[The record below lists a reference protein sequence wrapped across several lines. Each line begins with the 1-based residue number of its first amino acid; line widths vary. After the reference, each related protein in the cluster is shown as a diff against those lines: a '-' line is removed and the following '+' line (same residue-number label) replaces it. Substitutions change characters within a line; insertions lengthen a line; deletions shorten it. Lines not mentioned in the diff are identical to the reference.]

1 MRSCNEASRGI
12 LDNSNTAQVLS
23 DIWSPKGVGQD
34 RKEYVEIQMDF
45 FLRYV
50 TTGTD
55 RNRLLFSR
63 LLPCTNFP
71 KVSEVPQVSWVAAIP
86 GSLWVLEARR
96 LHPLTSSSLH
106 SRSKGGAKEHLLDK
120 INKGMNVGRKV
131 WQATYW
137 AGLWSVMGWVG
148 HEKHAAGVSRAPLMP
163 QCYVSL
169 ASVSPEAQF
178 GFSFL
183 DPNEW

>member
-12 LDNSNTAQVLS
+12 LDNFNTAQVLS
-23 DIWSPKGVGQD
+23 DILSPEGVGQE

-55 RNRLLFSR
+55 MNRLLFPR
-63 LLPCTNFP
+63 PLPCTDFP
-71 KVSEVPQVSWVAAIP
+71 KVSEVPQVFWVAAIL

-106 SRSKGGAKEHLLDK
+106 SQSKGGAKEHLLDK
-120 INKGMNVGRKV
+120 INKGMNAGRKE

-137 AGLWSVMGWVG
+137 TGLWSVMGWGGAWKTRSWSVKG
-148 HEKHAAGVSRAPLMP
+148 TINATV
-163 QCYVSL
+163 L
-169 ASVSPEAQF
+169 AM
-178 GFSFL
+178 FL
-183 DPNEW
+183 